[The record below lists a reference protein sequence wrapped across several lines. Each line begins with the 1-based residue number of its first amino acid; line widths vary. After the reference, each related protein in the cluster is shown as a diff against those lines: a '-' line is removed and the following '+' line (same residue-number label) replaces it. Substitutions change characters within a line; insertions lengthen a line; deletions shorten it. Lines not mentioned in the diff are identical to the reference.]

1 MLTLHPDKC
10 THMEIGKN
18 NVGENQYY
26 TTMNNVTKTI
36 DTHDKQ
42 KDLGVTFDSKLTFNQ
57 RISQVVNK
65 ATKMT
70 KIIRRTFQ
78 FLDKHTF
85 LPLYKT
91 MVRSHLD
98 YAMAVWHPYK
108 IKHKIALENIQ
119 RRATKEL
126 PGMRDLS
133 YIERLKLLKLPTLAY
148 RRLRGDMIE
157 VYKIIHNIYDH
168 ESVPHLLKN
177 NEISQ
182 RTGNRGHSLKLFTQ
196 RAKLNLRKNVFPIRI
211 TEPWNS
217 LPDTVV
223 TAKSLNSFKTRLD
236 KFWYN
241 QDILYDFEA
250 PLRITN
256 NRTGTRD
263 LILIDNENEEVIIE
277 EHRILR
283 SEPS

>member
-1 MLTLHPDKC
+1 
-10 THMEIGKN
+10 
-18 NVGENQYY
+18 
-26 TTMNNVTKTI
+26 
-36 DTHDKQ
+36 
-42 KDLGVTFDSKLTFNQ
+42 
-57 RISQVVNK
+57 
-65 ATKMT
+65 
-70 KIIRRTFQ
+70 
-78 FLDKHTF
+78 
-85 LPLYKT
+85 
-91 MVRSHLD
+91 MVRSLLD

-168 ESVPHLLKN
+168 ESVPNLLKN

-196 RAKLNLRKNVFPIRI
+196 RAKLNLRKNVFPIRM

-217 LPDTVV
+217 LPYTVV

-236 KFWYN
+236 KFCYN
-241 QDILYDFEA
+241 QDIVYDFEA
-250 PLRITN
+250 PLRITNN

-263 LILIDNENEEVIIE
+263 LILIDNENEELITD
-277 EHRILR
+277 
-283 SEPS
+283 

>member
-1 MLTLHPDKC
+1 
-10 THMEIGKN
+10 
-18 NVGENQYY
+18 
-26 TTMNNVTKTI
+26 
-36 DTHDKQ
+36 
-42 KDLGVTFDSKLTFNQ
+42 
-57 RISQVVNK
+57 
-65 ATKMT
+65 MT

-98 YAMAVWHPYK
+98 YAMAVWHPHK

-133 YIERLKLLKLPTLAY
+133 YIKRLKLLKLPTLAY

-157 VYKIIHNIYDH
+157 LYKIIHNI
-168 ESVPHLLKN
+168 
-177 NEISQ
+177 
-182 RTGNRGHSLKLFTQ
+182 FTQ

-217 LPDTVV
+217 LPDIVV
-223 TAKSLNSFKTRLD
+223 TAKSIEYFKTRLD
-236 KFWYN
+236 KFWYT
-241 QDILYDFEA
+241 QDIVYAFKA

-256 NRTGTRD
+256 NRTGTHD
-263 LILIDNENEEVIIE
+263 LILIDNDNEELITE
-277 EHRILR
+277 EHRTLR